1 MENLKEAMYWEGLG
15 GGRVECKLC
24 PHNCRIADGKRGL
37 CLVRKNQGGTLYTI
51 IYGRVT
57 SVAMDPI
64 EKKPLYHFY
73 PGRAILSL
81 GTMGC
86 NFACK
91 FCQNY
96 TIAQMEA
103 PTRPLS
109 PEEAVRAARERDS
122 IGIAYTYNEPIIWYE
137 YVLDTAK
144 LAHEN
149 GLKNVLVTNGYI
161 RQEPLDNLLPHI
173 DALNIDIKSM
183 RPDFYTDICRGSM
196 DPVLETCKT
205 VAGAHPLVE
214 ITNLVIP
221 GYNDTDEDFEK
232 LARWVAENMGRH
244 TPAHISAYFPCYK
257 LQAEPTPLA
266 TLERAFEVF
275 AKHLDHVYL
284 GNVAAHDGSNTTCS
298 SCGAVLIERK
308 GYTTE
313 ILNLTGSGK
322 CTECGADNN
331 IVM

>member
-1 MENLKEAMYWEGLG
+1 MANLKEAMHWEKIEGD
-15 GGRVECKLC
+15 RVHCKLC
-24 PHNCRIADGKRGL
+24 PHNCIIADGKRGM
-37 CLVRKNQGGTLYTI
+37 CRVRKNEGGTLYSI

-64 EKKPLYHFY
+64 EKKPLFHFH
-73 PGRAILSL
+73 PGSAILSL

-109 PEEAVRAARERDS
+109 PDEAVQAAGERDS
-122 IGIAYTYNEPIIWYE
+122 IGIAYTYNEPFIWYE
-137 YVLDTAK
+137 YVYDTAR
-144 LAHEN
+144 LAREN
-149 GLKNVLVTNGYI
+149 GLKNVLVTNGYVQ
-161 RQEPLDNLLPHI
+161 QEPLNELLPYI

-183 RPDFYTDICRGSM
+183 RPDFYTNICRGTM
-196 DPVLETCKT
+196 DPVLETAKT
-205 VAGAHPLVE
+205 AVKQALVE

-221 GYNDTDEDFEK
+221 GYNDTDDEFET
-232 LARWVAENMGRH
+232 LASWAAENLGRG

-257 LQAEPTPLA
+257 LQAKPTPLS
-266 TLERAFEVF
+266 TLERACNIFR
-275 AKHLDHVYL
+275 KHLDYVYL
-284 GNVAAHDGSNTTCS
+284 GNVASHKGADTSCA
-298 SCGAVLIERK
+298 SCGALLVERT
-308 GYTTE
+308 GYSTKV
-313 ILNLTGSGK
+313 IGLAAGGACAK
-322 CTECGADNN
+322 CGAENN